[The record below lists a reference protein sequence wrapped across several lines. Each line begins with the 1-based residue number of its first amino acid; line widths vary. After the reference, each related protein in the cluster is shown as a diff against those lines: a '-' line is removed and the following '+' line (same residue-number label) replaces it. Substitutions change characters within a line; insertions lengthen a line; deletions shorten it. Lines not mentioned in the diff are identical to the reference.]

1 VLREFCPN
9 VLIWGKKHGNNY
21 DISPWVPNIST
32 GDDDHASIFI
42 PSPGQ
47 EVQWQLNVEMRQL
60 LVRPRVRLD
69 LQRSSWEWVDPGK
82 KWAFDPPLMNW
93 GAVVV
98 AYPMGDDELKQF
110 AGKILRLVDKVT
122 WKRTGYGLDACRW
135 SQSGGAERRGLGS
148 GVLIDPNIKIEF
160 NKYYDDALWDDRL
173 PDEPTGVRV

>member
-1 VLREFCPN
+1 
-9 VLIWGKKHGNNY
+9 
-21 DISPWVPNIST
+21 
-32 GDDDHASIFI
+32 
-42 PSPGQ
+42 
-47 EVQWQLNVEMRQL
+47 
-60 LVRPRVRLD
+60 
-69 LQRSSWEWVDPGK
+69 
-82 KWAFDPPLMNW
+82 MNW